1 MIRRVSGEREAKVEV
16 WSQSNPCSAR
26 NPLAHLLLPTTTF
39 PPRVARMKVT
49 INHHHAVAVWKWEL
63 KPKKPG
69 EAAAEAGDSDGEDD
83 DDDVCGICRVS
94 YDGCC
99 PDCKVPGD
107 DCPLSA
113 FFCFGAAGA
122 AAGS

>member
-1 MIRRVSGEREAKVEV
+1 M
-16 WSQSNPCSAR
+16 
-26 NPLAHLLLPTTTF
+26 
-39 PPRVARMKVT
+39 T

-69 EAAAEAGDSDGEDD
+69 EAAADAGDSDGEDD

-113 FFCFGAAGA
+113 FFCLGAAGA
-122 AAGS
+122 GS